1 MSRPVEL
8 LIALRYLRGRQSLR
22 FASFISA
29 ASMLGIAIGVAALI
43 TILSVMNGFEREL
56 RTRLLDV
63 QAHALVRG
71 PDGRVGDWSE
81 LAARLGRDPRV
92 AATAPQVAIEGMAT
106 ARGQLV
112 PVLAEGIVP
121 ADAARDLV
129 DKVVSGALDDLRP
142 GARHMALGRF
152 LALDLGV
159 TIGDD
164 VVLLVPKS
172 VGGDIEPVLTRFT
185 VVAVFESGVP
195 DFDASVAYL
204 HWRDAAALSGLGDAV
219 EGIRLRLDD
228 PFEAPAVAADLAALA
243 GAGFTH
249 TDWTRENASYFRA
262 VRLEKAMMA
271 LILSLVIGVAAFN
284 IVASLVMVVTDKET
298 DIAILRTLGL
308 SPGGI
313 VRVFLTQGIVIGWL
327 GVIVGVAGGVALA
340 LNVTETAAFL
350 EGLLGFQIMPGDVY
364 VMSRIPSEVRP
375 GNVAWIG
382 ALALVLTAAATVY
395 PARRAAAVH
404 PAQALRY
411 G

>member
-71 PDGRVGDWSE
+71 PDGRVEDWPA
-81 LAARLGRDPRV
+81 LAARLAGDPRV
-92 AATAPQVAIEGMAT
+92 IATAPQVDIEGMAN
-106 ARGQLV
+106 AKGRLV

-121 ADAARDLV
+121 ADAAEDLA
-129 DKVVSGALDDLRP
+129 DNVVVGSLSELEP
-142 GARHMALGRF
+142 GARRIALGRF
-152 LALDLGV
+152 LSLDLAV
-159 TIGDD
+159 TLGDD

-185 VVAVFESGVP
+185 VVALFESGVP
-195 DFDASVAYL
+195 EFDASVAYL

-219 EGIRLRLDD
+219 GGIRLRLAD
-228 PFEAPAVAADLAALA
+228 PFEAPAVAAELAESA

-262 VRLEKAMMA
+262 VKLEKAMMA

-308 SPGGI
+308 SPAGV

-327 GVIVGVAGGVALA
+327 GVIVGIAGGVALA
-340 LNVTETAAFL
+340 FNVTEVAAFL
-350 EGLLGFQIMPGDVY
+350 ERLLGFQIMPGDVY
-364 VMSRIPSEVRP
+364 VMSRIPSEVRT
-375 GNVAWIG
+375 GNVVWIG
-382 ALALVLTAAATVY
+382 ALALIVTAVATVY